1 MIKIFMTTAIML
13 AMVFR
18 GYPAAAE
25 NEYWDNGKIRVST
38 EYNDAGEMTEQTS
51 YDHDG
56 DKEKQVKFDSAGR
69 KISLANY
76 DKEGRLKTGIDGWAC
91 MMWKYEDGNM
101 IGEGYYGQDGKLLEY
116 KRYNAEGDLV
126 DKKYFGGKEPD
137 ASEEYEP
144 TPTLAGE
151 SMEFYDE
158 YGKEE
163 GSTGI
168 TYDEPFFP
176 YTFFYDE

>member
-1 MIKIFMTTAIML
+1 MKKIILAVIML
-13 AMVFR
+13 AGVYWFSS
-18 GYPAAAE
+18 AVAE
-25 NEYWDNGKIRVST
+25 NEYWDNGKIRMST
-38 EYNDAGEMTEQTS
+38 EYNAAGEMTEKTS
-51 YDHDG
+51 YDYDG
-56 DKEKQVKFDSAGR
+56 NKEKEEKFDNAGR
-69 KISLANY
+69 KILLANY

-91 MMWKYEDGNM
+91 MRWKYEDGNM

-144 TPTLAGE
+144 IPTLAGE